1 MKKILCMVLV
11 LLMLTGCSS
20 LEKSDS
26 TYETNTADTYISGVW
41 ISYSELDTLFGT
53 NDFKN
58 QFNAVI
64 SNCKSRGIT
73 DVFVHVRAFCDSI
86 YESKY
91 FPMRETVKQYDYD
104 VLEYMINVCH
114 QESIKF
120 HAWIN
125 PYRVRTADSEIS
137 ALPAES
143 PARRWTK
150 DQDTSND
157 INVALSDG
165 IYLNPASSEVRQL
178 VTDGI
183 REIISNY
190 DVDGIHFDDYFY
202 PTQAPEFD
210 GESYADYCEET
221 QKPLSL
227 ADWRRAN
234 VNALISGCFTAIKFT
249 DADIIFSISPAAS
262 IADNYDKCYADVS
275 LWCDS
280 GCIDYIIP
288 QLYFGFE
295 YPNDDFKFDKLIA
308 DWQKAVNG
316 KSVKLMIGLA
326 AYKIN
331 TPNEPDRQ
339 EWQNGIDVINRQIE
353 ICHQTA
359 GIFGHIY
366 FSYSSMCEFL

>member
-26 TYETNTADTYISGVW
+26 TYKTNTADTYISGVW

-114 QESIKF
+114 QENIKF

-125 PYRVRTADSEIS
+125 PYRVRTADSEI
-137 ALPAES
+137 AELPAES

-275 LWCDS
+275 LWCDTVVL
-280 GCIDYIIP
+280 II
-288 QLYFGFE
+288 
-295 YPNDDFKFDKLIA
+295 
-308 DWQKAVNG
+308 
-316 KSVKLMIGLA
+316 
-326 AYKIN
+326 
-331 TPNEPDRQ
+331 
-339 EWQNGIDVINRQIE
+339 
-353 ICHQTA
+353 
-359 GIFGHIY
+359 
-366 FSYSSMCEFL
+366 

>member
-1 MKKILCMVLV
+1 MKKILCMLLV

-26 TYETNTADTYISGVW
+26 TYKTNTADTYISGVW
-41 ISYSELDTLFGT
+41 ISYGELDALFGT

-104 VLEYMINVCH
+104 VLEYMINLCH
-114 QESIKF
+114 QENIKF

-125 PYRVRTADSEIS
+125 PYRVRTADSEI
-137 ALPAES
+137 AVLPAES
-143 PARRWTK
+143 PARRWLE

-165 IYLNPASSEVRQL
+165 IYLNPASSEVRQI

-210 GESYADYCEET
+210 SESYDDYCEET

-249 DADIIFSISPAAS
+249 DADIMFSISPAAS
-262 IADNYDKCYADVS
+262 IEDNYDKYYADVS

-295 YPNDDFKFDKLIA
+295 YPNNDFKFDKLIA

-339 EWQNGIDVINRQIE
+339 EWQNGIDVINRQTE
-353 ICHQTA
+353 ICRQTA